1 MEIQCLDGM
10 PGLTVELLVLAIW
23 LADHLHPLRF
33 LQPRS
38 APNGDLAN
46 DFVVMRLGALKARA
60 ELALALQAV
69 GGAES
74 NLHSVI
80 HSLDNLFGGFG
91 QLHELHVD
99 G

>member
-1 MEIQCLDGM
+1 
-10 PGLTVELLVLAIW
+10 
-23 LADHLHPLRF
+23 
-33 LQPRS
+33 
-38 APNGDLAN
+38 
-46 DFVVMRLGALKARA
+46 MRLGALKARA
-60 ELALALQAV
+60 EIALALQAV

-99 G
+99 GWVAHVADALGSKMGGIHE